1 MSIQRYI
8 NKMKNIL
15 SLVLQYIDCEY
26 NYDSYFNMLKKV
38 LDQKIRTNKYKL
50 QSFLSSI
57 TSIGREHRI
66 VNDFFKKLFK
76 IVDIFRK
83 EIISYYSNEVIYEIF
98 HRCYRLLLYVIE
110 EKILKVDFDIANKLK
125 EKYYFYKEVKPFID
139 SGEIS
144 PNYKEKYPTL
154 DENYEKNRRNAVN
167 ESKIASIIREDSFD
181 EFISYVKENKI
192 DFEDYCLPFSY
203 FDRFE
208 SVFSI
213 PEYVVLSGSTQI
225 FEYLLNQ
232 NKLKDLS
239 DLFFIAVQSNNPEMI
254 FILEENFNDEI
265 IDEIK
270 QNTGLPA
277 YIKAIESFHNDI
289 AHYVKTNYNV
299 ENEKESYYYI
309 FYESFNYEFVSS
321 DMFDD
326 IENAISYGDIAIVSN
341 FMKTKD
347 FDINKLYSNGISI
360 TFNLIRFFYTIL
372 YLFFIKS

>member
-38 LDQKIRTNKYKL
+38 LDNQKIRTNKYEL

-110 EKILKVDFDIANKLK
+110 EKILKIDFDIANKLK

-144 PNYKEKYPTL
+144 PNYKEK
-154 DENYEKNRRNAVN
+154 
-167 ESKIASIIREDSFD
+167 
-181 EFISYVKENKI
+181 
-192 DFEDYCLPFSY
+192 
-203 FDRFE
+203 
-208 SVFSI
+208 
-213 PEYVVLSGSTQI
+213 
-225 FEYLLNQ
+225 
-232 NKLKDLS
+232 
-239 DLFFIAVQSNNPEMI
+239 
-254 FILEENFNDEI
+254 
-265 IDEIK
+265 
-270 QNTGLPA
+270 
-277 YIKAIESFHNDI
+277 
-289 AHYVKTNYNV
+289 
-299 ENEKESYYYI
+299 
-309 FYESFNYEFVSS
+309 
-321 DMFDD
+321 
-326 IENAISYGDIAIVSN
+326 
-341 FMKTKD
+341 
-347 FDINKLYSNGISI
+347 
-360 TFNLIRFFYTIL
+360 
-372 YLFFIKS
+372 